1 MFYYLR
7 SVITGV
13 FSFFILAIILGGLEY
28 RGRHLIRPLKTET
41 SHACK
46 YPNAETLHAWNG
58 TFGPL
63 NEGVD
68 ANVACILL
76 GRNGTTVRLRGQG
89 HR

>member
-7 SVITGV
+7 SIITGV

-28 RGRHLIRPLKTET
+28 RGIHLIRPLKTET
-41 SHACK
+41 SHACE
-46 YPNAETLHAWNG
+46 YPSTEMLHAWNG

-63 NEGVD
+63 NEVVD